1 MPSAEQL
8 RTRLLK
14 KLKELFLLDQPDLD
28 FGFYRIMHAK
38 SEQVKDFIDQDLFK
52 IITDEFGEMN
62 EIQKNEFKAAYEKA
76 VETARGYGSPDPDNV
91 PAVQEARA
99 RFDAAKDT
107 SSAEADIYDHLYRF
121 FERYYDSGDFI
132 SRRYY
137 TRETSGKAAPFA
149 IPYNGEEVKLY
160 WANADQYYIK
170 TDEYFSNFTFD
181 LRESIE
187 VQGMS
192 PDERILNQIPTH
204 PVKVHFRIVEASEGE
219 HGNLKA
225 SESYKR
231 FFIIHADKPVEVTE
245 DVDLIVNFEYRP
257 DPEKTGQEN
266 IWREKRNGE
275 AVETILAN
283 LERLARKEKK
293 LTEHLRL
300 LKIPAPTEKDKKR
313 SLLAKYINRYT
324 AHNTMD
330 YFIHKDLG
338 GFLRRELDFYI
349 KNEVMRLDDIEYADA
364 PAVESYLAKIK
375 VLRKIARK
383 LIDFLAQLENF
394 QKKLWLK
401 KKFVV
406 ETNYCITLDRVPEDL
421 YPEIA
426 ANKAQH
432 DEWVKLFAINEIER
446 DLSNPGYSKPLTVK
460 FLKANNKLVLD
471 TRFFDEKFKARLIAA
486 IDNFDDQCDGLL
498 IHSENFQALSLLQER
513 YRKQV
518 QCVYIDPPFNTSATE
533 ILYKNEYKHSSW
545 LSLIQDRIASSYSCV
560 KHNGVFCIAIDDF
573 EGAKLQNSL
582 DATLGFENRL
592 GNIVVVHNPGGR
604 HDDKFIATAHE
615 YCFYYGKHIS
625 ETDTNYLPLEDK
637 DIETFNHKDEDGA
650 YRTREFR
657 RSGNNSTRGARPKMF
672 YPLLIKEGKI
682 SLINDNEYSALYDK
696 EKNYFNDSFLE
707 ELKTKYTNMGFDFI
721 LPIDPK
727 GTMRVWRW
735 TPETFKDRSSE
746 VYAEKKKNSYII
758 KVKDRLENKL
768 GLKPKS
774 IWYKSKYTAALGTNL
789 LKSVIGKDGL
799 FSYPKSVATVEDSIR
814 IGANKDS
821 LILDYF
827 GGSGTTGH
835 AVINLNRE
843 DDGKRK
849 YILVEMGD
857 YFDTVLKP
865 RIAKVVYSESW
876 KDGKP
881 TKRESGI
888 SHCFKYMRLESYEDT
903 LNNLRFDD
911 NPKRNEFINKSET
924 LKEDYILHYL
934 LDVETRGSQSL
945 LNINAFVDPTAYTLK
960 VKKPGSDEYALQYVD
975 LIETFNYL
983 IGLRVNH
990 IAAPQTFKA
999 TFKRNPDPELPKANK
1014 TKLVVD
1020 GRIKI
1025 FSDQTEKY
1033 GKKKIP
1039 ENYWWFQKIEGWVLK
1054 NPANHNLN
1062 ATEAIQTG
1070 TGSHEN
1076 ILIVWRKLTDD
1087 LEKDNAVLDEW
1098 FRTNCISTQDFEF
1111 GTIYVNGS
1119 NNLPNLKREGD
1130 TWKVRLIEEEFMKRM
1145 WETRN
1150 I

>member
-1 MPSAEQL
+1 MPSPEQL
-8 RTRLLK
+8 RSRLLK
-14 KLKELFLLDQPDLD
+14 KLKELFQLDQPDLD

-38 SEQVKDFIDQDLFK
+38 SEQVKDFIDKDLFRLVS
-52 IITDEFGEMN
+52 DEFGKMN
-62 EIQKNEFKAAYEKA
+62 EIQKNELKAAYEKA
-76 VETARGYGSPDPDNV
+76 VETSRGYGAPDPENV

-99 RFDAAKDT
+99 KFDAAEDT

-149 IPYNGEEVKLY
+149 IPYNGEEVKLH

-170 TDEYFSNFTFD
+170 TAEYFSNFTFD
-181 LRESIE
+181 LIESREI
-187 VQGMS
+187 QDMS
-192 PDERILNQIPTH
+192 PEERILNQIPTY

-219 HGNLKA
+219 HGNLKT

-231 FFIIHADKPVEVTE
+231 FFIIHADKPLEVTE
-245 DVDLIVNFEYRP
+245 HNELIVNYEYRP
-257 DPEKTGQEN
+257 DPEKAGQEN

-283 LERLARKEKK
+283 LDYLARKEKK
-293 LTEHLRL
+293 FAEHLRL

-313 SLLAKYINRYT
+313 PLLAKYINRYT
-324 AHNTMD
+324 ARNTMD

-338 GFLRRELDFYI
+338 RFLRRELDFYI
-349 KNEVMRLDDIEYADA
+349 KNEVMRLDDIEYADI

-375 VLRKIARK
+375 VLRKIAGK
-383 LIDFLAQLENF
+383 LIDFLAQLEDF

-432 DEWVKLFAINEIER
+432 DEWVKLFAINEIEP
-446 DLSNPGYSKPLTVK
+446 DLSNPGYSKTLTVK

-471 TRFFDEKFKARLIAA
+471 TSFFDEAFKARLIAS
-486 IDNFDDQCDGLL
+486 IENFDDQCDGLL
-498 IHSENFQALSLLQER
+498 IHSENFQALNLLQIR
-513 YRKQV
+513 YRGQV
-518 QCVYIDPPFNTSATE
+518 KCVYIDPPYNTAASE
-533 ILYKNEYKHSSW
+533 ILYKNEYRHASW
-545 LSLIQDRIASSYSCV
+545 LSLMFDRILSSKSTMTKDSIFQV
-560 KHNGVFCIAIDDF
+560 AIDDAENF
-573 EGAKLQNSL
+573 QLKLILDVIFGA
-582 DATLGFENRL
+582 ENYVAS
-592 GNIVVVHNPGGR
+592 ISIQHNPRGR
-604 HDDKFIATAHE
+604 ADAHHISPSHE
-615 YCFYYGKHIS
+615 YLHLY
-625 ETDTNYLPLEDK
+625 
-637 DIETFNHKDEDGA
+637 A
-650 YRTREFR
+650 
-657 RSGNNSTRGARPKMF
+657 
-672 YPLLIKEGKI
+672 
-682 SLINDNEYSALYDK
+682 NEYSSLRTNQL
-696 EKNYFNDSFLE
+696 EQTEE
-707 ELKTKYTNMGFDFI
+707 ELGNKYKKSDSDSSYRELPFKRSGSNSRRSDRPNLYYPIYYCPETKQLSLKRDSNKYIEI
-721 LPIDPK
+721 LPLDSN
-727 GTMRVWRW
+727 GEERVWRW
-735 TPETFKDRSSE
+735 GQDKATSLFSSE
-746 VYAEKKKNSYII
+746 FIVRENSNGSFTIN
-758 KVKDRLENKL
+758 VKDRVKNTI
-768 GLKPKS
+768 KPKS
-774 IWYKSKYTAALGTNL
+774 FWYGSKYDASSHGTML
-789 LKSVIGKDGL
+789 LKNMFGNPD
-799 FSYPKSVATVEDSIR
+799 FSYPKSINAVSDSLY
-814 IGANKDS
+814 IGSDIDS

-835 AVINLNRE
+835 ATINLNRE
-843 DDGKRK
+843 DGGKRK

-865 RIAKVVYSESW
+865 RISKVIYSESW

-881 TKRESGI
+881 TTRHTGI
-888 SHCFKYMRLESYEDT
+888 SHCFKYVRLESYEDT
-903 LNNLRFDD
+903 LNNLRFDE
-911 NPKRNEFINKSET
+911 NPKRLEFINKSET

-945 LNINAFVDPTAYTLK
+945 LNIDAFVDPTAYMLK
-960 VKKPGSDEYALQYVD
+960 VKKPGSDEHALQHID

-990 IAAPQTFKA
+990 IAAPQTFTA

-1025 FSDQTEKY
+1025 FTDQTEIH
-1033 GKKKIP
+1033 GKKKMP
-1039 ENYWWFQKIEGWVLK
+1039 ENYWWFRKIEGWVPK
-1054 NPANHNLN
+1054 NPANHNLH
-1062 ATEAIQTG
+1062 ASEEIQADNG
-1070 TGSHEN
+1070 RHEN
-1076 ILIVWRKLTDD
+1076 VLIVWRKLTGD

-1098 FRTNCISTQDFEF
+1098 FRVNCISTQDFEF
-1111 GTIYVNGS
+1111 DTIYVNGS

-1145 WETRN
+1145 WETGN